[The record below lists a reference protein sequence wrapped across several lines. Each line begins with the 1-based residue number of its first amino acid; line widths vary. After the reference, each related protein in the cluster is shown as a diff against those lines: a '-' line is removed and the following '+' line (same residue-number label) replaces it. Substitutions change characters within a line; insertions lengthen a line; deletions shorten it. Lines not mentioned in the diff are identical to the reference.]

1 MDHVETDVLIVSKY
15 HEDFPILHL
24 LLIVHS
30 LICAKYL
37 HLLVNFWV
45 VCIHCTLLLLTNFL
59 IQSVKWINIIHRL
72 LFSAWSW
79 ICVICI
85 FTFFLSEPS

>member
-1 MDHVETDVLIVSKY
+1 MDRVETGVLIVSKY
-15 HEDFPILHL
+15 HKDFPIFHL

-45 VCIHCTLLLLTNFL
+45 VCIPLLLTNFL